1 MNNSPSSFYEIYIL
15 EHNKKIIKKSL
26 ESVHAIGKGKKKSYS
41 QNTVCRRPSPLTVIK
56 SCLVA
61 HGSTR
66 PRVKVTVAVHF
77 VSLIYSAASQTCS
90 QHFFFHFSLSGSV
103 MHSLFFFTYLFRY
116 FVSFSLPPREN
127 QLCSPTSSLANW
139 RLPPSVKCPRAKG
152 YVINEIL
159 SGSAQRY
166 RR

>member
-1 MNNSPSSFYEIYIL
+1 M
-15 EHNKKIIKKSL
+15 
-26 ESVHAIGKGKKKSYS
+26 
-41 QNTVCRRPSPLTVIK
+41 
-56 SCLVA
+56 A

-66 PRVKVTVAVHF
+66 PRVKVIVALHF
-77 VSLIYSAASQTCS
+77 VSLICSAASQTCS
-90 QHFFFHFSLSGSV
+90 QHFFFIFFFIFLFQGLLCILS
-103 MHSLFFFTYLFRY
+103 FFFTYLFRY

-127 QLCSPTSSLANW
+127 QLCTPISSLANW

-166 RR
+166 RRYFLRLPYFLAHRIHFEH